1 MESKEERAKRLHRI
15 RCRRYY
21 RNHKEKIL
29 AKAATEEAKKKHR
42 EVNHRYYRR
51 NKDKIIGNPQRR
63 LWRNNYY
70 LKHTERV
77 ALRNKAYR
85 STDAGKAARTR
96 EYRDPVKSKCNQRLN
111 DAVRAGK
118 IKRQPCEVCGATPSE
133 GHHDD
138 YTIWHKVR
146 WLCGHHHR
154 EHHKLLS
161 SSANLEGA
169 KGGQFGTYELSE
181 RFNAGL

>member
-1 MESKEERAKRLHRI
+1 MESKEERAKKLHRI

-29 AKAATEEAKKKHR
+29 AKAATEEEKKKHR
-42 EVNHRYYRR
+42 EVNYRYYRR
-51 NKDKIIGNPQRR
+51 NKVKILGDPRREGWQRS
-63 LWRNNYY
+63 NY
-70 LKHTERV
+70 
-77 ALRNKAYR
+77 LRNKDKILARNKTYR
-85 STDAGKAARTR
+85 KTEAGVESRKR
-96 EYRDPVKSKCNQRLN
+96 EYVDPMKAKCRQRLN
-111 DAVRAGK
+111 DAVAAKK

-154 EHHKLLS
+154 EHHKMLS

-169 KGGQFGTYELSE
+169 KGG
-181 RFNAGL
+181 